1 MGAYSPI
8 AEVPDDVRARIFDE
22 IVAWGIRAMEA
33 EGVRYRGVLY
43 AGCIVTDDGPKLV
56 EFNCRF
62 GDPETQAVIPR
73 LRSDLGEL
81 MLGCIEG
88 NLKNYRARWRKEAC
102 VTVVAASEGYPGHIE
117 TGVPITGVEDA
128 ERVEGAIV
136 FHAGTTERSGRLL
149 TAGGRV
155 LAVSGLGASVGEARD
170 RAYEAL
176 DRISFP
182 GKTYRTDIAAAA
194 AEGEHSA

>member
-1 MGAYSPI
+1 
-8 AEVPDDVRARIFDE
+8 VRF
-22 IVAWGIRAMEA
+22 
-33 EGVRYRGVLY
+33 RGVLY
-43 AGCIVTDDGPKLV
+43 AGCIVTDEGPKLV
-56 EFNCRF
+56 EFNARF
-62 GDPETQAVIPR
+62 GDPETQVVLPR

-88 NLKNYRARWRKEAC
+88 NLKNYRARWRPEAC
-102 VTVVAASEGYPGHIE
+102 VTVVAASEGYPGHYE
-117 TGVPITGVEDA
+117 TGLPITGIEDA
-128 ERVEGAIV
+128 ERVEGVIV
-136 FHAGTTERSGRLL
+136 FQAGTTERSGRLL

-155 LAVSGLGASVGEARD
+155 SGLGPTVDDARH

-182 GKTYRTDIAAAA
+182 GKTYRTDIAARA